1 MRNCEATSFG
11 ANLTRELRES
21 RSSEEKLL
29 MDETGHNRK
38 DNTGSPEG
46 LARKENSVKEQEV
59 AFQSEQLSGA
69 GETGAGGGAGGV
81 RGGGGGGGSE
91 QPAAG
96 ERPTLQLEAIHLVS
110 FCVGRFF
117 TRSFFIRVFIF
128 YILIFDLFSSVY

>member
-1 MRNCEATSFG
+1 
-11 ANLTRELRES
+11 
-21 RSSEEKLL
+21 
-29 MDETGHNRK
+29 MDETGHHRK

-46 LARKENSVKEQEV
+46 WSRKENSVKEQEV

-81 RGGGGGGGSE
+81 RGGGGGGVSE

-110 FCVGRFF
+110 LCVGRLFHQIFF
-117 TRSFFIRVFIF
+117 HLYF
-128 YILIFDLFSSVY
+128 YPYI

>member
-1 MRNCEATSFG
+1 MAKMRNCEATSFG
-11 ANLTRELRES
+11 TNLTRELRES

-29 MDETGHNRK
+29 MDETGHHRK

-46 LARKENSVKEQEV
+46 WSRKENSVKEQEV

-81 RGGGGGGGSE
+81 RGGE
-91 QPAAG
+91 AG

-110 FCVGRFF
+110 LCVGRLFHQIFF
-117 TRSFFIRVFIF
+117 HLYF
-128 YILIFDLFSSVY
+128 YPYI